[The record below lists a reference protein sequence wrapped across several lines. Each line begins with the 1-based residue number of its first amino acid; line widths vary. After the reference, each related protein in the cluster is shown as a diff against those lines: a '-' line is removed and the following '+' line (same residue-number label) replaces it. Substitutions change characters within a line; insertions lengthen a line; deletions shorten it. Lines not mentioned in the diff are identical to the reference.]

1 MCASAAAG
9 SMRIMLMP
17 VDAWKTIKQV
27 CFSNSHFPHRCKQLP
42 QLQCAHTLACQQ
54 VMLIFLV
61 QVHGADGLKVLSAK
75 AASISR

>member
-27 CFSNSHFPHRCKQLP
+27 PSERLLTAEQHH
-42 QLQCAHTLACQQ
+42 
-54 VMLIFLV
+54 I
-61 QVHGADGLKVLSAK
+61 
-75 AASISR
+75 